1 MTNPAQVAAHIAD
14 MTGPHGFYTQLAA
27 GTLPN
32 VSIIQPS
39 GFADG
44 HPASSKIDL
53 WEGFVKNIIES
64 VQANQELWNST
75 AIVLIFDEGGG
86 YYDSGYI
93 QPVDFF
99 GDGTRMPALIV
110 SPYAQGGNVYH
121 GYADHAS
128 VDKFI
133 ERNWNLPTISSR
145 SRDNL
150 PSPVTSSSNPYL
162 PLNTPALDDLFGAFS
177 F

>member
-1 MTNPAQVAAHIAD
+1 
-14 MTGPHGFYTQLAA
+14 
-27 GTLPN
+27 
-32 VSIIQPS
+32 
-39 GFADG
+39 
-44 HPASSKIDL
+44 
-53 WEGFVKNIIES
+53 
-64 VQANQELWNST
+64 
-75 AIVLIFDEGGG
+75 
-86 YYDSGYI
+86 
-93 QPVDFF
+93 
-99 GDGTRMPALIV
+99 MPALIV